1 MTLNLKRR
9 RDMKTELSVKGIYK
23 DGHVHLLEKPNLDK
37 PYLVT
42 ITFVR
47 ELLSEDEALPESLVK
62 LAAQRRAELSAWVK
76 ERRIEPESRDQALH
90 IIGIAGEAE
99 LPSDASE
106 HFRDYLYGTT
116 AYG

>member
-1 MTLNLKRR
+1 MKMTL
-9 RDMKTELSVKGIYK
+9 SVQGIYK
-23 DGHVHLLEKPNLDK
+23 DGSVYPLELPNLDK

-47 ELLSEDEALPESLVK
+47 ELLPEDEGLSEPLAK
-62 LAAQRRAELSAWVK
+62 LAAQRRAELSAWGK
-76 ERRIEPESRDQALH
+76 ERHVEPESRNQALN
-90 IIGIAGEAE
+90 IIGIADEAE

-116 AYG
+116 AHA

>member
-1 MTLNLKRR
+1 
-9 RDMKTELSVKGIYK
+9 MKTTLSVKGIYE
-23 DGHVHLLEKPNLDK
+23 DGHVHLLEMPNLDK

-47 ELLSEDEALPESLVK
+47 ELLPEEEELPESLAK
-62 LAAQRRAELSAWVK
+62 LAAQRRAELSVWVK
-76 ERRIEPESRDQALH
+76 KRRVEPESHNQALN

-106 HFRDYLYGTT
+106 HFRDYLYETT
-116 AYG
+116 THG

>member
-1 MTLNLKRR
+1 
-9 RDMKTELSVKGIYK
+9 MKTTLSVKGIYE
-23 DGHVHLLEKPNLDK
+23 DGHVHLLEMPNLDK

-47 ELLSEDEALPESLVK
+47 ELLPEDEGLPESLAK

-76 ERRIEPESRDQALH
+76 ERRVEPESRNQALN

-99 LPSDASE
+99 LPSDTAE

-116 AYG
+116 AHG

>member
-1 MTLNLKRR
+1 
-9 RDMKTELSVKGIYK
+9 MKTTISVKGIYE
-23 DGHVHLLEKPNLDK
+23 DGHVHLLEIPNLDK

-47 ELLSEDEALPESLVK
+47 ELLPEEELPESLVK

-76 ERRIEPESRDQALH
+76 ERRVEPESRNQALN

-99 LPSDASE
+99 LPGDASE
-106 HFRDYLYGTT
+106 HFRDHFTGQRSGCL
-116 AYG
+116 

>member
-1 MTLNLKRR
+1 
-9 RDMKTELSVKGIYK
+9 MKTALSVKGIYE
-23 DGHVHLLEKPNLDK
+23 DGRVHLLELPNLDK

-47 ELLSEDEALPESLVK
+47 ELLPEEELPESLAK
-62 LAAQRRAELSAWVK
+62 LAVQRRAELSIWVK
-76 ERRIEPESRDQALH
+76 ERHIEPESRNQALN

-116 AYG
+116 AHG

>member
-1 MTLNLKRR
+1 
-9 RDMKTELSVKGIYK
+9 MKTTLSVQGIYK
-23 DGHVHLLEKPNLDK
+23 DGSVYPLELPNLDR

-47 ELLSEDEALPESLVK
+47 ELLPGDKELPESLVK

-76 ERRIEPESRDQALH
+76 ERRVEPESRNQALN

-99 LPSDASE
+99 LPGDASE

-116 AYG
+116 AHG